1 MSFLQLVRRE
11 MQGSFRRLIFVSL
24 IGGVSGYAILASIVT
39 GGQAADKGT
48 SNFWSAALF
57 VVALLLFIQTQHYI
71 LITTTAEIQAI
82 IHKLRVRLMDY
93 VRRSELLPLEA
104 IGRAEIVAAI
114 TRETATLT
122 QAANAFPFAVQA
134 ALLILL
140 VAVYVAYVSLLAF
153 FLGVIVVGA
162 GATLFYAKNRQ
173 LTTDMQE
180 AHARENQLFDRLTD
194 LLDGFKEV
202 RLNSA
207 RSEDLF
213 DDIVEVSRAAA
224 NIKIRT
230 QSETFKR
237 LVALQSSLYALLGV
251 AAFVVPVLSTASE
264 SGSVTKT
271 ITALVFI
278 VGACSGLIQTIPI
291 VTAANEAADSIQR
304 LEVRLLG
311 IAQASEALI
320 GEIRKR
326 FEKIEV
332 RDVEFSYVDKWS
344 DTFFKVGPIHFTL
357 EPGDLVFITG
367 GNGSGKS
374 TFLKLLAGLYTPEK
388 GEIVFDGIH
397 VTDRTRQTYRE
408 LISAVFPDFHIFQQL
423 YGIPDLDPE
432 EVERLL
438 AEFRL
443 LDKTG
448 IVERHFRTV
457 DLSSGQRKRLALI
470 VSLLEKRPILLLDEW
485 AADQDPE
492 FRRKFY
498 YDLLPALTQAGA
510 TVVAI
515 THDDRYINE
524 LDVPARRLR
533 MDEGRFV
540 GLQQAESKQ

>member
-1 MSFLQLVRRE
+1 
-11 MQGSFRRLIFVSL
+11 
-24 IGGVSGYAILASIVT
+24 
-39 GGQAADKGT
+39 
-48 SNFWSAALF
+48 
-57 VVALLLFIQTQHYI
+57 
-71 LITTTAEIQAI
+71 
-82 IHKLRVRLMDY
+82 MDY

-140 VAVYVAYVSLLAF
+140 VAVYVAYESLLAF
-153 FLGVIVVGA
+153 LLGTVIVGVGA
-162 GATLFYAKNRQ
+162 ALFYAKNRQ
-173 LTTDMQE
+173 LTIEMQE

-207 RSEDLF
+207 RSDDLF

-230 QSETFKR
+230 QSETLKR
-237 LVALQSSLYALLGV
+237 LVALQSSLYALLGA
-251 AAFVVPVLSTASE
+251 AAFVVPVFTASQ

-278 VGACSGLIQTIPI
+278 VGACSGLIQSIPI
-291 VTAANEAADSIQR
+291 VSAANEAADSIQR
-304 LEVRLLG
+304 LEARLLR

-320 GEIRKR
+320 GERRKR

-423 YGIPDLDPE
+423 YGIPDLDPD

-443 LDKTG
+443 IDKTG

-515 THDDRYINE
+515 THDERYINE

-540 GLQQAESKQ
+540 GQQQAENKQ

>member
-11 MQGSFRRLIFVSL
+11 MQGSFRRLLLVSL
-24 IGGVSGYAILASIVT
+24 IGGVSGYAILASIVA

-48 SNFWSAALF
+48 SNLWSAALF
-57 VVALLLFIQTQHYI
+57 VVALLLFVQTQHYI

-140 VAVYVAYVSLLAF
+140 VAVYVAYESLLAF
-153 FLGVIVVGA
+153 LLGAVIVGA
-162 GATLFYAKNRQ
+162 GAALFYAKNRQ
-173 LTTDMQE
+173 LTIEMQE

-207 RSEDLF
+207 RSDDLF

-237 LVALQSSLYALLGV
+237 LVALQSSLYALLGA
-251 AAFVVPVLSTASE
+251 AAFVVPVFTASQ

-278 VGACSGLIQTIPI
+278 VGACSGLIQSIPI
-291 VTAANEAADSIQR
+291 VSAANEAADSIQR
-304 LEVRLLG
+304 LEARLLR

-320 GEIRKR
+320 GERRKR

-332 RDVEFSYVDKWS
+332 RDAEFSYVDKWS

-423 YGIPDLDPE
+423 YGIPDLDPD

-438 AEFRL
+438 AEFHL
-443 LDKTG
+443 IDKTG

-515 THDDRYINE
+515 THDERYINE

-540 GLQQAESKQ
+540 GQQQAENKQ

>member
-11 MQGSFRRLIFVSL
+11 MQGSFRRLLLVSL
-24 IGGVSGYAILASIVT
+24 IGGVSGYAILASIVA

-48 SNFWSAALF
+48 SNLWSAALF
-57 VVALLLFIQTQHYI
+57 VVALLLFVQTQHYI

-140 VAVYVAYVSLLAF
+140 VAVYVAYESLLAF
-153 FLGVIVVGA
+153 LLGAVIVGVGA
-162 GATLFYAKNRQ
+162 ALFYAKNRQ
-173 LTTDMQE
+173 LTIEMQE

-207 RSEDLF
+207 RSDDLF

-237 LVALQSSLYALLGV
+237 LVALQSSLYALLGA
-251 AAFVVPVLSTASE
+251 AAFVVPVFTASQ

-278 VGACSGLIQTIPI
+278 VGACSGLIQSIPI
-291 VTAANEAADSIQR
+291 VSAANEAADSIQR
-304 LEVRLLG
+304 LEARLLR

-320 GEIRKR
+320 GERRKR

-423 YGIPDLDPE
+423 YGIPDLDPD

-443 LDKTG
+443 IDKTG

-515 THDDRYINE
+515 THDERYINE

-540 GLQQAESKQ
+540 GQQQAENKQ

>member
-11 MQGSFRRLIFVSL
+11 MQGSFRQLLLVSL
-24 IGGVSGYAILASIVT
+24 IGGVSGYAILASIVA

-48 SNFWSAALF
+48 SNLWSAALF
-57 VVALLLFIQTQHYI
+57 VVALLLFVQTQHYI

-140 VAVYVAYVSLLAF
+140 VAVYVAYKSLLAF
-153 FLGVIVVGA
+153 LLGAVIVGVGA
-162 GATLFYAKNRQ
+162 ALFYAKNRQ
-173 LTTDMQE
+173 LTIEMQE

-202 RLNSA
+202 KLNSA
-207 RSEDLF
+207 RSDDLF

-237 LVALQSSLYALLGV
+237 LVALQSSLYALLGA
-251 AAFVVPVLSTASE
+251 AAFVVPVFTASQ

-278 VGACSGLIQTIPI
+278 VGACSELIQSIPI
-291 VTAANEAADSIQR
+291 VSAANEAADSIQR
-304 LEVRLLG
+304 LEARLLK

-320 GEIRKR
+320 GERRKR

-423 YGIPDLDPE
+423 YGIPDLDPD

-443 LDKTG
+443 IDKTG

-515 THDDRYINE
+515 THDERYINE

-540 GLQQAESKQ
+540 GQQQAENKQ